1 MHVGARLVAMGRTES
16 PAGTFRGL
24 VTAGRLHTRPVA
36 GSSPHQLPRIRQPS
50 PTRIGRDAW
59 AHQR

>member
-16 PAGTFRGL
+16 PASTLCGL
-24 VTAGRLHTRPVA
+24 VTAGRLHTRPHGRQQPA
-36 GSSPHQLPRIRQPS
+36 LAARIPQPS

-59 AHQR
+59 THRR